1 MKRALRLAAA
11 ATVLVLMAAACSKS
25 TTPSTSGGSSKPGNG
40 QKIGMVY
47 DLAGR
52 GDKSFNDSAYIGLTK
67 ASHDFNIQVKDL
79 TPSASGQGR
88 QALMRL
94 LATDGYPLIFGNGFA
109 FDADI
114 AAVAKDYP
122 NIKFAETDGGV
133 ADLTSSSNL
142 VMNDFAANEGSFLV
156 GAAAALTSK
165 SGKVGFIGGVDVGL
179 IHSFQAGFEAGAK
192 QVNPSIQVD
201 VKYLTAPPNFTGFS
215 DPAKGKEA
223 ALGMFGSGDDVIFHA
238 AGGSGAGLFDAAKE
252 YSTTNS
258 VKVWAIGVDSDQYL
272 TAPAEDQPYILT
284 SMIKRVDVS
293 VYDTIKDFIDGK
305 FMGGYRTFGL
315 KSGAIDYATSG
326 GFVDSIKSQLDDL
339 KQKIISGA
347 ITVPTS

>member
-1 MKRALRLAAA
+1 MRRVVRLAAVA
-11 ATVLVLMAAACSKS
+11 MGFALVAGACSKS
-25 TTPSTSGGSSKPGNG
+25 PNSTTGGTPSAKPGNG
-40 QKIGMVY
+40 EKIGMVY

-192 QVNPSIQVD
+192 QV
-201 VKYLTAPPNFTGFS
+201 
-215 DPAKGKEA
+215 
-223 ALGMFGSGDDVIFHA
+223 
-238 AGGSGAGLFDAAKE
+238 
-252 YSTTNS
+252 
-258 VKVWAIGVDSDQYL
+258 
-272 TAPAEDQPYILT
+272 
-284 SMIKRVDVS
+284 
-293 VYDTIKDFIDGK
+293 
-305 FMGGYRTFGL
+305 
-315 KSGAIDYATSG
+315 
-326 GFVDSIKSQLDDL
+326 
-339 KQKIISGA
+339 
-347 ITVPTS
+347 